1 MKKLTILLVIL
12 AFLFVPTGVLAA
24 PAFGNVGPT
33 TEFGYDISIIDELVA
48 EGATADDYETIITF
62 TDPTTEDRIIT
73 VPDSAQ
79 TIGTATT
86 ITDGLIIEADLNA
99 DNEPEDNDILTYD
112 TTGANFSWDTP
123 ADLGLQTAITGSDTH
138 VMFFDGANTPA
149 GDADLTYNKGTDTL
163 SATNFSGALT
173 GNSTTTTTAA
183 AGDAA
188 VDFFGAGVDAVTDGD
203 TCTDV
208 EGTHLTITTS
218 VLNVDDDFLLND
230 GDIGT
235 GVYDF
240 GGATSFE
247 IPNKDADPA
256 VTGQLIL
263 DTTVADM
270 TNGNL
275 AFYDGAAIRYVV
287 SLAAADIWSD
297 DDFVVAYDATGDKFY
312 MKADAD
318 SGGFT
323 GNFILH
329 LMDIDAADAEY
340 VIKDATGDADKI
352 GDIIAMPD
360 YGRNITT
367 TGDGDGTGTI
377 TITGTLADGT
387 TGQTD
392 VIALAAS
399 ATTQGVKAFTNI
411 TAIVSASTAGTF
423 DVGIGDLIGLPNAI
437 SVEED
442 IYYKTVD
449 GVAVFSEISG
459 KANLAN
465 NTLDCGTIVQNE
477 DITIYYHN

>member
-12 AFLFVPTGVLAA
+12 AFLCLPAGVLAA

-33 TEFGYDISIIDELVA
+33 TDFGFDVKIVDELVA
-48 EGATADDYETIITF
+48 EGATDDEYEIILTF
-62 TDPTTEDRIIT
+62 EDATVSDKIIT
-73 VPDSAQ
+73 VPNSVQ
-79 TIGTATT
+79 TIGTATA
-86 ITDGLIIEADLNA
+86 ITDGLILEADLNA
-99 DNEPEDNDILTYD
+99 DEEPANNDILTFD
-112 TTGANFSWDTP
+112 ETGANFSWQTP
-123 ADLGLQTAITGSDTH
+123 AELSLQAAISGTDTH
-138 VMFFDGANTPA
+138 VLFFDGANTPA

-173 GNSTTTTTAA
+173 GNATTATTAA

-203 TCTDV
+203 TCTNI

-247 IPNKDADPA
+247 IPNADSDPA

-275 AFYDGAAIRYVV
+275 AFYDGTAIRYVV
-287 SLAAADIWSD
+287 SLAAADVWSD
-297 DDFVVAYDATGDKFY
+297 DDYVVAYDATGDKFY
-312 MKADAD
+312 MKEDAD

-323 GNFILH
+323 GNFVLH
-329 LMDIDAADAEY
+329 LMDVDAADTEY

-423 DVGIGDLIGLPNAI
+423 DVGIGDLIGLPNGI
-437 SVEED
+437 SAEED

-459 KANLAN
+459 KANTTY
-465 NTLDCGTIVQNE
+465 NTLDCGTISQNS
-477 DITIYYHN
+477 DYTIFYHN